1 MSVKG
6 RVAGIAVAGA
16 LSFALP
22 IVSYY
27 EGMNLMAY
35 IDPVGIPTICYGHT
49 DGVKLGQTR
58 SKAECERLL
67 NEELGEAIRAV
78 DRLVKVPMPDTRRAA
93 LGSFVYNAG
102 AGAFARST
110 MLKKLNAGD
119 IMDGCK
125 ELLKWVYAGGKK
137 LKGLERRRTA
147 EAKLCLQS

>member
-1 MSVKG
+1 
-6 RVAGIAVAGA
+6 
-16 LSFALP
+16 
-22 IVSYY
+22 
-27 EGMNLMAY
+27 MAY
-35 IDPVGIPTICYGHT
+35 VDPVGIPTICYDHT
-49 DGVKLGQTR
+49 DSVKLGQTR
-58 SKAECERLL
+58 SKAECDRLL
-67 NEELGEAIRAV
+67 NEELGEAIHAV

-119 IMDGCK
+119 VMGGCK

-147 EAKLCLQS
+147 EAKLCMQS

>member
-35 IDPVGIPTICYGHT
+35 LDPVGIPTICYGHT

-58 SKAECERLL
+58 SKAECDRLL
-67 NEELGEAIRAV
+67 NEELGDAIRAV
-78 DRLVKVPMPDTRRAA
+78 DRLVEVPMPDTRRAA

-110 MLKKLNAGD
+110 MLKKLN
-119 IMDGCK
+119 
-125 ELLKWVYAGGKK
+125 
-137 LKGLERRRTA
+137 
-147 EAKLCLQS
+147 